1 MQITLSLSS
10 KTDEKTGKSEILI
23 RFSGGRNIR
32 LRAKSGIFIKPV
44 YWDEKNGKIK
54 SVSRLAK
61 KEEQR
66 IVAQTMKKLDN
77 LCAHINT
84 KFTET
89 PSEKVDKE
97 WLEKTIEE
105 FLYPKLLP
113 KSDLELFEALDLF
126 IEQEG
131 QYTRSIAKHWS
142 RTTLIKFK
150 TLKSHLLS
158 FDDELTFSD
167 LDRDKLSEFISY
179 EQDELELL
187 DSTVKK
193 HLVYLKWFLRWAV
206 DMGFNHNMAFD
217 KFTTGIPNQQ
227 TKVIFLSEEEL
238 NKVITHDFSNN
249 PAMDRVR
256 DVYLFCCF
264 TGLRYSDVENL
275 KKSNIYDDKIHI
287 TTIKTDDPLII
298 ELNKMSR
305 SILAKYSG
313 LNIKNNKAL
322 PVISNQ
328 KMNDALKIMAK
339 ECELDSNVEI
349 VHFRKGVRIS
359 EIIPKYEL
367 ITTHTARKTFVCT
380 AIRLGINPIVIMK
393 ITGHKNYNTMKPYI
407 DAEDK
412 VRREA
417 MDKFNMIIK

>member
-1 MQITLSLSS
+1 M
-10 KTDEKTGKSEILI
+10 I
-23 RFSGGRNIR
+23 RFSGGRDIR

-105 FLYPKLLP
+105 FLYPTQKP
-113 KSDLELFEALDLF
+113 KSDLGLFEALDLF

-131 QYTRSIAKHWS
+131 QYTKSIAKHWS

-158 FDDELTFSD
+158 FDDELTFDD
-167 LDRDKLSEFISY
+167 LDRDKLSEFISF

-193 HLVYLKWFLRWAV
+193 HLVYLKWFLHWAV
-206 DMGFNHNMAFD
+206 NMNFTHKTD
-217 KFTTGIPNQQ
+217 FEKFTTGIPNQK
-227 TKVIFLSEEEL
+227 TKVIYLTEKEL
-238 NKVITHDFSNN
+238 EDVIAHDYSNN

-256 DVYLFCCF
+256 DVYVFCCF
-264 TGLRYSDVENL
+264 TGLRYSDVYNL
-275 KKSNIYDDKIHI
+275 NWSNISDDYTI
-287 TTIKTDDPLII
+287 TFTTQKTKDELYIPITSQKPRDLIDKYRHCHFRG
-298 ELNKMSR
+298 NKV
-305 SILAKYSG
+305 
-313 LNIKNNKAL
+313 L

-339 ECELDSNVEI
+339 DCGITSPVEI
-349 VHFRKGVRIS
+349 IHYKKGERIT
-359 EIIPKYEL
+359 ERIPKYEL

-380 AIRLGINPIVIMK
+380 AIRLEINPAVIME
-393 ITGHKNYNTMKPYI
+393 ITGHKSYATMRPYI

-412 VRREA
+412 VKKNA
-417 MDKFNMIIK
+417 MKKFDLIGNKNS

>member
-66 IVAQTMKKLDN
+66 IVAQTMKK
-77 LCAHINT
+77 
-84 KFTET
+84 
-89 PSEKVDKE
+89 VDKE

-158 FDDELTFSD
+158 FDDELTFND
-167 LDRDKLSEFISY
+167 LDRDK
-179 EQDELELL
+179 
-187 DSTVKK
+187 
-193 HLVYLKWFLRWAV
+193 
-206 DMGFNHNMAFD
+206 
-217 KFTTGIPNQQ
+217 
-227 TKVIFLSEEEL
+227 
-238 NKVITHDFSNN
+238 
-249 PAMDRVR
+249 
-256 DVYLFCCF
+256 
-264 TGLRYSDVENL
+264 
-275 KKSNIYDDKIHI
+275 
-287 TTIKTDDPLII
+287 
-298 ELNKMSR
+298 
-305 SILAKYSG
+305 
-313 LNIKNNKAL
+313 
-322 PVISNQ
+322 
-328 KMNDALKIMAK
+328 
-339 ECELDSNVEI
+339 
-349 VHFRKGVRIS
+349 
-359 EIIPKYEL
+359 
-367 ITTHTARKTFVCT
+367 
-380 AIRLGINPIVIMK
+380 
-393 ITGHKNYNTMKPYI
+393 
-407 DAEDK
+407 
-412 VRREA
+412 
-417 MDKFNMIIK
+417 

>member
-10 KTDEKTGKSEILI
+10 KTDEKTGKNEIYM
-23 RFSGGRNIR
+23 RFSGGRDIR

-84 KFTET
+84 SFTET
-89 PSEKVDKE
+89 PADQVNKD
-97 WLEKTIEE
+97 WLEKTIDE
-105 FLYPKLLP
+105 FLHPSQKP
-113 KSDLELFEALDLF
+113 KSDLGLFEALDLF

-131 QYTRSIAKHWS
+131 QYTKSIAKHWS

-158 FDDELTFSD
+158 FDDELTFDD
-167 LDRDKLSEFISY
+167 LDRDKLSEFISF
-179 EQDELELL
+179 EQDDLELL

-227 TKVIFLSEEEL
+227 TKVIFLSEDEL

-328 KMNDALKIMAK
+328 KMNDYLK
-339 ECELDSNVEI
+339 ELCELAGIDAPVHITYYCGHERIDEI
-349 VHFRKGVRIS
+349 R
-359 EIIPKYEL
+359 PKYEVMG
-367 ITTHTARKTFVCT
+367 THAARRTFICN
-380 AIRLGINPIVIMK
+380 AILLGIPATVIMK
-393 ITGHKNYNTMKPYI
+393 WTGHSDYKAMKPYI
-407 DAEDK
+407 DVADETK
-412 VRREA
+412 ASA
-417 MDKFNMIIK
+417 MSKFDLM